1 MSGKRNREE
10 DALQIAAVQFIRLA
24 LPGCVCFHVP
34 NGGART
40 KAEAGIFKAMGV
52 VAGIPDLWIV
62 YAGSTLA
69 LEMKAPMGVMGDSQ
83 LAVHKAL
90 EAQGCSVG
98 TAWSLADVERL
109 LRVVWGSQVR
119 GKVS

>member
-52 VAGIPDLWIV
+52 LAGVPDVWIIFADDV
-62 YAGSTLA
+62 LA
-69 LEMKAPMGVMGDSQ
+69 IEMKSIDAGLSQ
-83 LAVHKAL
+83 VQKDIHRAL